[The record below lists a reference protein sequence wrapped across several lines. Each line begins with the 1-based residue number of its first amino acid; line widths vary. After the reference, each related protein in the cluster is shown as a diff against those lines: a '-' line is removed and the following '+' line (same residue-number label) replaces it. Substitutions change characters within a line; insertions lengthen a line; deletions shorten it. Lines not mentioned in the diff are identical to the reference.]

1 MKNRLKYIPLLG
13 TLLLTG
19 CLDLQ
24 PRSEIGEGDF
34 YKNDAEVNVGV
45 VSCYNGL
52 HAGLDNEWKL
62 TDLRTDVSRVRS
74 RSSGTAVNKDLMS
87 LDESTLYASH
97 VEVETYW
104 NNVYHNIARCN
115 TILRESTLEVVVNDA
130 ARKQYQGEALF
141 IRSYHY
147 FNLVRLFGPVFLV
160 TERISAQEA
169 RQYDRSSVE
178 DVYAQIISDLRQIVD
193 EDLLPDVYPTEAG
206 RVTSWA
212 AKTLLAKVYLT
223 RGELAEAKKLLE
235 SVKGSSHDLVPDYAD
250 IFSTENEMNEEIIFA
265 VRYKSGNV
273 GLGNPFGNYFAA
285 LNSGSILINSDGLG
299 QNYPTVTLMKAYEA
313 NGTDARKAA
322 TVEEG
327 YDDPVKGYVEDYYV
341 TKYLAPV
348 SVKNDG
354 EKDFPV
360 LRYADVLLML
370 AEIENEQGNLSAA
383 LGYLNQVRRRAG
395 VEELSLA
402 DVGNKHALFLALEN
416 ERFVEFAYENQRF
429 FDLVRT
435 GRYIDVMD
443 NHYLTEMLQYTEKL
457 YYVDGTIGQVTKP
470 LEEWQILLPIPTSE
484 RDINPHI
491 TQNPGY

>member
-13 TLLLTG
+13 TLMLTG

-34 YKNDAEVNVGV
+34 YKNDSEVNVGV
-45 VSCYNGL
+45 VACYNGM
-52 HAGLDNEWKL
+52 HAPLSNEWKL
-62 TDLRTDVSRVRS
+62 TDLRADVSRVRS

-97 VEVETYW
+97 VEVEKYW
-104 NNVYHNIARCN
+104 NRTYHNIARCN
-115 TILRESTLEVVVNDA
+115 TILRQSTLDVVADEK

-147 FNLVRLFGPVFLV
+147 FNLVRLYGPVFLV

-169 RQYDRSSVE
+169 RTYDRSPVDE
-178 DVYAQIISDLRQIVD
+178 VYARIIGDLKQIVD
-193 EDLLPDVYPTEAG
+193 EELLPDVYPAEAG

-223 RGELAEAKKLLE
+223 RGELTEAKKLLE
-235 SVKGSSHDLVPDYAD
+235 SVKGSDHDLLPEFAD
-250 IFSTENEMNEEIIFA
+250 VFSIGNEMNEEIIFA
-265 VRYKSGNV
+265 IRYKAGNV
-273 GLGNPFGNYFAA
+273 GLGNPFVTQFAP
-285 LNSGSILINSDGLG
+285 LNSGSVVVDTDGEG
-299 QNYPTVTLMKAYEA
+299 YNYPTVTLMKAYQA
-313 NGTDARKAA
+313 NGTDARKPV

-327 YDDPVKGYVEDYYV
+327 YDDPIKGYVEDYYV
-341 TKYLAPV
+341 TKYLSPANI
-348 SVKNDG
+348 KYDG

-370 AEIENEQGNLSAA
+370 AEIENEQGNLATA
-383 LGYLNQVRRRAG
+383 LGYLNQIRLRARI
-395 VEELSLA
+395 EPLTLT
-402 DVGNKHALFLALEN
+402 DVPNKYAMFLAIEN
-416 ERFVEFAYENQRF
+416 ERFLEFAYENHRF

-435 GRYIDVMD
+435 DRYIPVMD
-443 NHYLTEMLQYTEKL
+443 AHYLSEPLQYSDKL
-457 YYVDGTIGQVTKP
+457 YYVDGTMGQVTRP
-470 LEEWQILLPIPTSE
+470 LEEWQLLLPIPTSE